1 MKKIHTILF
10 SITLLCGG
18 LVACMSNTEQGKRD
32 KRAES
37 LQYVEKDTEAYTTI
51 KYIDSVKDF
60 GTVKKGTQVKLKYTF
75 QNVGINPLYVINV
88 QPSCGCTVADF
99 TKGAILPG
107 KTGEINASFDS
118 NHGTTGSVR
127 KSLIVTTNTTNDPN
141 YVLAFIGNVN

>member
-1 MKKIHTILF
+1 MKKISTILF
-10 SITLLCGG
+10 SLTLLSGAFM
-18 LVACMSNTEQGKRD
+18 ACVNNSAQD

-37 LQYVEKDTEAYTTI
+37 LQYVESDTANYTTI

-60 GTVKKGTQVKLKYTF
+60 GTVKKGMQVKLKYTF
-75 QNVGINPLYVINV
+75 ENTGAKPLYVINV

-107 KTGEINASFDS
+107 KKGEINASFDS

-127 KSLIVTTNTTNDPN
+127 KSLIVTTNTSNDPN